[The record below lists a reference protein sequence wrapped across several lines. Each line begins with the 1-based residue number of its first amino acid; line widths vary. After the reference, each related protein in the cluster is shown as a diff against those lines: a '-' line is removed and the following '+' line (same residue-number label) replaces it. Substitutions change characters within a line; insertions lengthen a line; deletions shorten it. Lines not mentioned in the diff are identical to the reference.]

1 MEPRRRELGRDN
13 PMTRKS
19 SEQVT
24 PVHEQGNWSR
34 KFHDCRT
41 FNGSLRMEYLKE
53 RRYVPSEERDN
64 TGLSWRQKI
73 VSVRR
78 SDDGNGSGVG
88 LMQSFGGLIFNG
100 G

>member
-13 PMTRKS
+13 PTTRKS
-19 SEQVT
+19 PEQVM
-24 PVHEQGNWSR
+24 PVHKQGNWSR
-34 KFHDCRT
+34 KLQDWRR

-53 RRYVPSEERDN
+53 RRYVPSEEREN
-64 TGLSWRQKI
+64 RGCSWREKI

-78 SDDGNGSGVG
+78 SDGNGGEVG
-88 LMQSFGGLIFNG
+88 LMQTFGEPIFHG